1 MVLTMN
7 VTLSLIS
14 LHHEQVG
21 YMPGNMVLV
30 TGGVSTKH
38 FLKTVMG
45 ESTKLAGY
53 SSQRS

>member
-14 LHHEQVG
+14 LHHEQVD

-30 TGGVSTKH
+30 TRGVSTKH

-53 SSQRS
+53 SGQRS